1 MKVGIGLPNA
11 VPGTTGEEMAEF
23 ARRAEVQGFSSL
35 GTIDRIN
42 YGNWTPLIALAAAA
56 VVTVR
61 IELMTTV
68 MLGPL
73 RLNAVQ
79 TAKQALSLNQLSGG
93 RLTLGIGLGA
103 RGDDYELS
111 GVEYKDTAEKLEE
124 MLGYLER
131 TFDDDEIG
139 PREAGVPKILIGGH
153 ADASFERAARY
164 GGEGHRGVGW
174 IAGGAGPDQYAEMAT
189 KVKQAWTDAGNPG
202 EPRLASLAY
211 FALGDT
217 AEEDAQRYLTD
228 YYAFLGEET
237 ARMIASSAATDS
249 DQVEGYLVAFEE
261 AGCDELIMFPSS
273 SDPVQAD
280 LLGEAAEPANRQ

>member
-11 VPGTTGEEMAEF
+11 VAGTTGEEMMEF
-23 ARRAEVQGFSSL
+23 ARRAEAQGFSSL
-35 GTIDRIN
+35 GSIDRIN
-42 YGNWTPLIALAAAA
+42 YANWTPLVALAAAA
-56 VVTVR
+56 AATKT

-79 TAKQALSLNQLSGG
+79 TAKQALSVNMLSAG
-93 RLTLGIGLGA
+93 RLTLGVGLGA

-131 TFDDDEIG
+131 TFDDEEIG
-139 PREAGVPKILIGGH
+139 PRGAGTPKILIGGH

-164 GGEGHRGVGW
+164 GGDGHHGIGW
-174 IAGGAGPDQYAEMAT
+174 IAGGASPDQYAGMAA
-189 KVKQAWTDAGNPG
+189 KVRQAWADARNAG
-202 EPRLASLAY
+202 EPRLAGLAY
-211 FALGDT
+211 FALGDS
-217 AEEDAQRYLTD
+217 AEQDARSYLTD

-237 ARMIASSAATDS
+237 AELVASGAATDPE
-249 DQVEGYLVAFEE
+249 QVREHLAAFER
-261 AGCDELIMFPSS
+261 AGCGELIMFPAT
-273 SDPVQAD
+273 SDPAQAD
-280 LLGEAAEPANRQ
+280 LLADAAGLQR